1 MVESPGS
8 IQSEDY
14 RMIWEVARDH
24 TPTGSGD
31 IPDRSILALL
41 GVNYLIMPA
50 SPGNAIASPAGIQFQ
65 QLKESFPRTW
75 ISHEIVHFSL
85 LRSSAPDRLR
95 TRTEAILFPAGKA
108 RDLRQAAVIESESKP
123 VVNSKPPENV
133 PLAENC
139 QIVNYQ
145 PQQVTIEAQL
155 VKPGLVVLSDS
166 YSQNWRATVSVKK
179 DNGYSKPS
187 PSRVYRTNRIMRG
200 IYLPAGDYQI
210 TYRYHPSLFW
220 TGSTVTLL
228 ACLGCVAAL
237 LLLRKRDADART
249 QNS

>member
-1 MVESPGS
+1 
-8 IQSEDY
+8 
-14 RMIWEVARDH
+14 MIWEVARDH
-24 TPTGSGD
+24 ARAGSGD

-41 GVNYLIMPA
+41 GVDYLIRQA
-50 SPGNAIASPAGIQFQ
+50 SPGKAIASAAGIQFQ

-75 ISHEIVHFSL
+75 ISHEILHFSP

-95 TRTEAILFPAGKA
+95 TRTEAIFFPAGKA
-108 RDLRQAAVIESESKP
+108 RDLRHAAVIESESKP
-123 VVNSKPPENV
+123 VVNSKPFEHV
-133 PLAENC
+133 PLAEHC
-139 QIVNYQ
+139 QIVDYQ

-179 DNGYSKPS
+179 GNGYSDPS
-187 PSRVYRTNRIMRG
+187 STQVYRTNRIMRG